1 MLGHRTQ
8 ARSISQVKVDKHTAY
23 HNILDAL
30 PRAGCAICRLNHDVE
45 VHYITDVL
53 YSKTTSVQTRGELR
67 QARGFC
73 WSHALLLDRI
83 GHALDL
89 SIVYQDILMTV
100 RDELQKPSPQ
110 QATSR
115 RGKKRLQAQ
124 LSPIDPCPAC
134 IYRAELENV
143 YVETY
148 ADHLADEAFCVG
160 LRASDPLCLGHF
172 RQVIAQDMPPAR
184 LSVIREIQVA
194 HWQSLIEELGEFVRK
209 HDHRFRH
216 EDIGSER
223 DAWIRAIDAITGTRE
238 Y

>member
-1 MLGHRTQ
+1 M
-8 ARSISQVKVDKHTAY
+8 DKHTAY
-23 HNILDAL
+23 YNILDAL

-73 WSHALLLDRI
+73 QSHALLLDRI

-100 RDELQKPSPQ
+100 RDELLKPSPQ

-115 RGKKRLQAQ
+115 RGKRRLQAQ
-124 LSPIDPCPAC
+124 LSPIDLCPAC
-134 IYRAELENV
+134 IYRGALEDV

-148 ADHLADEAFCVG
+148 ADHLADEAFCDK
-160 LRASDPLCLGHF
+160 LRASDPLCLDHF
-172 RQVIAQDMPPAR
+172 RQVIAQDMPSER
-184 LSVIREIQVA
+184 MSLIREIQVT
-194 HWQSLIEELGEFVRK
+194 HWQSLIDELGEFVRK

-216 EDIGSER
+216 ESIGSEG
-223 DAWIRAIDAITGTRE
+223 DAWIRAIDAITGTRK